1 MKALMKVCMVISKV
15 LEILHWVATT
25 LVGALLVCSLA
36 AKDWLAS
43 ILSNGVSEYGTDLST
58 YGFKLTVATQD
69 SNINGFELTA
79 ATQDGTINMTAITL
93 FSIGALII
101 LALMAMVFRNIYL
114 IIRVSEGK
122 TRHSKG
128 VTPFQK
134 DVVRMVKEIGIFFIC
149 TPVVGFIMSVIGFF
163 MMGPD
168 VCGITMNLEGFVIG
182 IIILCLTQIFSYG
195 TQLQQDVDG
204 LV

>member
-58 YGFKLTVATQD
+58 Y
-69 SNINGFELTA
+69 GFELTA